1 VSRRLRG
8 FVPSWFFAP
17 YAGSA
22 DMDLYKRLLHAELDF
37 DVVQVRQGAK
47 DPRVLGLR
55 GAATFQR
62 FEVET
67 DHRQPR
73 TRTVRDDFHRAVIGR
88 FQAQPSGYDFLLSH
102 SNEVPSHAAA
112 LACKRLAPELPW
124 VAYFGDLVAKNPYV
138 RHLPEYPLNDEDCQ
152 TEALTLE
159 HADLVICNNTY
170 QRDAMCSGAL
180 ARFADK
186 VRVIP
191 HCFEPALYPAAPPPI
206 SGSGKFTFMHLG
218 TLYQVKRRAEPVLQ
232 AVERLLSVY
241 PSYAGRFEVI
251 FYGGAVPAPDL
262 QAWWSMRHR
271 DHVRFEG
278 AVPYLDS
285 LGLMQQ
291 AGALLLIDG
300 MFTEAEDGVA
310 ASPFLPGKLLDY
322 LGARRPVLGVT
333 MARGPSA
340 DLLGALG
347 HLHGDAR
354 PDKVAWLMKRCID
367 GRVSPDY
374 AQLEPY
380 TARAVGKQME
390 AAIREVVKA

>member
-1 VSRRLRG
+1 MSRRLRG
-8 FVPSWFFAP
+8 FVSSWFFAP

-22 DMDLYKRLLHAELDF
+22 DMDLFKRLLHVPVDF

-47 DPRVLGLR
+47 DPRVLELP
-55 GAATFQR
+55 GAALFR
-62 FEVET
+62 RLEVET

-73 TRTVRDDFHRAVIGR
+73 TRAVRDDFHRAVLEH
-88 FQAQPSGYDFLLSH
+88 FQANAAGYDFILSH

-112 LACKRLAPELPW
+112 LACKRLRPHVPW
-124 VAYFGDLVAKNPYV
+124 VAYFGDLVARNPYV
-138 RHLPEYPLNDEDCQ
+138 RYLHEYPLNDEDCR

-159 HADLVICNNTY
+159 HADLVICNNVH
-170 QRDAMCSGAL
+170 QRDTMCSGPL

-191 HCFEPALYPAAPPPI
+191 HCFEPGLYPRPSAAAE
-206 SGSGKFTFMHLG
+206 GGKFTFMHLG

-241 PSYAGRFEVI
+241 PSYAGRFEVV
-251 FYGGAVPAPDL
+251 FYGGNVPAPDL
-262 QAWWSMRHR
+262 QAWWAMPHR

-278 AVPYLDS
+278 SVPYLDS
-285 LGLMQQ
+285 LGLMQR
-291 AGALLLIDG
+291 AGALVLIDG
-300 MFTEAEDGVA
+300 IFTEAEDGMA

-347 HLHGDAR
+347 HVHGDAR
-354 PDKVAWLMKRCID
+354 PDKVAWLMKKCID
-367 GRVSPDY
+367 GRVAPDY

-380 TARAVGKQME
+380 TARAVGAQME
-390 AAIREVVKA
+390 AALREVVKA